1 MKLKAIAKLFYETTT
16 MHLLTLH
23 ITIILIRTIYMAL
36 NISDIT
42 FINIIYNRFYLFS
55 NYFT

>member
-1 MKLKAIAKLFYETTT
+1 MKFKAIAKLFNETTT
-16 MHLLTLH
+16 IHLLTLH